1 MTLKTFGGI
10 TVECERPMV
19 NHKVR
24 EFVRAFKYA
33 NRVIGEIFIKND
45 DYATFESAYQTLW
58 ATAKSIDEE
67 LYVSRYDDHIFII
80 NGNLLDW
87 GR

>member
-24 EFVRAFKYA
+24 EFVMAFKYA

-58 ATAKSIDEE
+58 LLRSQSTMNCTYPD
-67 LYVSRYDDHIFII
+67 VMII
-80 NGNLLDW
+80 SSSSMET
-87 GR
+87 